1 MKKSSLVYLIISIIV
16 AFAIYFVVS
25 TLYKGDYISEEY
37 YFEGNSENWSISAEI
52 VETGDETYSLTTNI
66 TYLAEGEA
74 PERVK
79 WFLKGNRFG
88 TGGEE
93 SLFEGS
99 IVKRDQLRDMIIR
112 NNDKI
117 TFSIEWNNQSED
129 NIILTPK
136 TEK

>member
-1 MKKSSLVYLIISIIV
+1 MKKLSLVYVIISIIV

-37 YFEGNSENWSISAEI
+37 YFEGNSENWSISAK
-52 VETGDETYSLTTNI
+52 VLETGDETYSLTTKI

-74 PERVK
+74 PERVE

-93 SLFEGS
+93 SLVEGS
-99 IVKRDQLRDMIIR
+99 LVKREQLRDMAIR
-112 NNDKI
+112 NDEKI
-117 TFSIEWNNQSED
+117 TFSIKWNNQLED
-129 NIILTPK
+129 NIFLTPK
-136 TEK
+136 TDK